1 MTRILF
7 AFKHSGKGFQFLLKN
22 EAAFQQEL
30 VLAVLL
36 VPLSFLINQTLSEGL
51 LLLMTLLL
59 VLIVETL
66 NTAIET
72 DFDRIGLEHHELS
85 GLAKDLGSAAVL
97 LSLLFTAGVWLTF
110 YGAMDRLHSG
120 CHETDRQPRLKTGPI
135 LTIGG

>member
-1 MTRILF
+1 MDRKTGIMRILF

-36 VPLSFLINQTLSEGL
+36 VPLSFLIKQTLTEL
-51 LLLMTLLL
+51 LVLLMVLAL
-59 VLIVETL
+59 VLIVEIL

-72 DFDRIGLEHHELS
+72 VVDRIGLEHHELS

-97 LSLLFTAGVWLTF
+97 LSLLFAAGVWLTF
-110 YGAMDRLHSG
+110 LWRYGSSS
-120 CHETDRQPRLKTGPI
+120 
-135 LTIGG
+135 IG

>member
-1 MTRILF
+1 MDRKTGIMRILF

-36 VPLSFLINQTLSEGL
+36 VPLSFLIKQTLTELL
-51 LLLMTLLL
+51 LLLMVLAL
-59 VLIVETL
+59 VLIVEIL

-72 DFDRIGLEHHELS
+72 VVDRIGLEHHELS

-97 LSLLFTAGVWLTF
+97 LSLLFAAGVWLTF
-110 YGAMDRLHSG
+110 LWRYGSSS
-120 CHETDRQPRLKTGPI
+120 
-135 LTIGG
+135 IG

>member
-1 MTRILF
+1 MDRKTGIMRILF

-36 VPLSFLINQTLSEGL
+36 VPLSFLIKQTLTELL
-51 LLLMTLLL
+51 LLLMALAL
-59 VLIVETL
+59 VLIVEIL

-72 DFDRIGLEHHELS
+72 VVDRIGLEHHELS

-97 LSLLFTAGVWLTF
+97 LSLLFAAGVWLTF
-110 YGAMDRLHSG
+110 LWRYGSSS
-120 CHETDRQPRLKTGPI
+120 
-135 LTIGG
+135 IG

>member
-1 MTRILF
+1 MDRKTGIMRILF

-36 VPLSFLINQTLSEGL
+36 VPLSFLIKQTLTELL
-51 LLLMTLLL
+51 LLLMVLAL
-59 VLIVETL
+59 VLIVEIL

-72 DFDRIGLEHHELS
+72 VVDRIGLEHHELS

-97 LSLLFTAGVWLTF
+97 LSLLFASGVWLTF
-110 YGAMDRLHSG
+110 LWRYGSSS
-120 CHETDRQPRLKTGPI
+120 
-135 LTIGG
+135 IG

>member
-1 MTRILF
+1 MDRKTGIMRILF

-36 VPLSFLINQTLSEGL
+36 VPLSFLIKQTLTELL
-51 LLLMTLLL
+51 LLLMVLAL
-59 VLIVETL
+59 VLIVEIL

-72 DFDRIGLEHHELS
+72 VVDRIGLEHHELS

-97 LSLLFTAGVWLTF
+97 LSLLFAAGVWLTF
-110 YGAMDRLHSG
+110 LWRYGSSSIR
-120 CHETDRQPRLKTGPI
+120 
-135 LTIGG
+135 

>member
-1 MTRILF
+1 MDRKTGIMRILF

-36 VPLSFLINQTLSEGL
+36 VPLSFLIKQTLTELL
-51 LLLMTLLL
+51 LLLMVLAL
-59 VLIVETL
+59 VLIVEIL

-72 DFDRIGLEHHELS
+72 VVDRIGLEHHELS

-97 LSLLFTAGVWLTF
+97 LSLLFAAGVWLTF
-110 YGAMDRLHSG
+110 LWRYGSSSI
-120 CHETDRQPRLKTGPI
+120 C
-135 LTIGG
+135 

>member
-1 MTRILF
+1 MDRETGIMRILF

-36 VPLSFLINQTLSEGL
+36 VPLSFLIKQTLTELL
-51 LLLMTLLL
+51 LLLMVLAL
-59 VLIVETL
+59 VLIVEIL

-72 DFDRIGLEHHELS
+72 VVDRIGLEHHELS

-97 LSLLFTAGVWLTF
+97 LSLLFAAGVWLTF
-110 YGAMDRLHSG
+110 LWRYGSSS
-120 CHETDRQPRLKTGPI
+120 
-135 LTIGG
+135 IG

>member
-1 MTRILF
+1 MDGKTGIMRILF

-36 VPLSFLINQTLSEGL
+36 VPLSFLIKQTLTELL
-51 LLLMTLLL
+51 LLLMVLAL
-59 VLIVETL
+59 VLIVEIL

-72 DFDRIGLEHHELS
+72 VVDRIGLEHHELS

-97 LSLLFTAGVWLTF
+97 LSLLFAAGVWLTF
-110 YGAMDRLHSG
+110 LWRYGSSS
-120 CHETDRQPRLKTGPI
+120 
-135 LTIGG
+135 IG

>member
-1 MTRILF
+1 MDRKTGIMRILF

-36 VPLSFLINQTLSEGL
+36 VPLSFLIKQTLTELL
-51 LLLMTLLL
+51 LLLMVLAL
-59 VLIVETL
+59 VLIVEIL

-72 DFDRIGLEHHELS
+72 VVDRIGLEHHELS

-97 LSLLFTAGVWLTF
+97 LGLLVAGGVWLTF
-110 YGAMDRLHSG
+110 LWRYGSSS
-120 CHETDRQPRLKTGPI
+120 
-135 LTIGG
+135 IG

>member
-1 MTRILF
+1 MVKKTGIMRILF
-7 AFKHSGKGFQFLLKN
+7 AFKHSAKGFQFLLRN

-36 VPLSFLINQTLSEGL
+36 VPLSFLIKQTLTELL
-51 LLLMTLLL
+51 LLLMALAL
-59 VLIVETL
+59 VLIVEIL

-72 DFDRIGLEHHELS
+72 VVDRIGLEHHELS

-110 YGAMDRLHSG
+110 LWRYGS
-120 CHETDRQPRLKTGPI
+120 TS
-135 LTIGG
+135 IGLS

>member
-1 MTRILF
+1 MDRKTGIMRILF

-36 VPLSFLINQTLSEGL
+36 VPLSFLIKQTLTELL
-51 LLLMTLLL
+51 LLLMVLAL
-59 VLIVETL
+59 VLIVEIL

-72 DFDRIGLEHHELS
+72 VVDRIGLEHHQLS

-97 LSLLFTAGVWLTF
+97 LSLLFAAGVWLTF
-110 YGAMDRLHSG
+110 LWRYGSSS
-120 CHETDRQPRLKTGPI
+120 
-135 LTIGG
+135 IG

>member
-1 MTRILF
+1 MNKKTGIMRILF

-36 VPLSFLINQTLSEGL
+36 VPLSFLIKQTLTELL
-51 LLLMTLLL
+51 LLLMVLAL
-59 VLIVETL
+59 VLIVEIL

-72 DFDRIGLEHHELS
+72 VVDRIGLEHHELS

-97 LSLLFTAGVWLTF
+97 LSLLFAAGVWLTF
-110 YGAMDRLHSG
+110 LWRYGSSS
-120 CHETDRQPRLKTGPI
+120 
-135 LTIGG
+135 IG

>member
-1 MTRILF
+1 MDKKTGIMRILF

-36 VPLSFLINQTLSEGL
+36 VPLSFLIKQTLTELL
-51 LLLMTLLL
+51 LLLMALSL
-59 VLIVETL
+59 VLIVEIL

-72 DFDRIGLEHHELS
+72 VVDRIGLEHHELS

-97 LSLLFTAGVWLTF
+97 LSLLFAAGVWLTF
-110 YGAMDRLHSG
+110 LWRYGSAS
-120 CHETDRQPRLKTGPI
+120 
-135 LTIGG
+135 IG